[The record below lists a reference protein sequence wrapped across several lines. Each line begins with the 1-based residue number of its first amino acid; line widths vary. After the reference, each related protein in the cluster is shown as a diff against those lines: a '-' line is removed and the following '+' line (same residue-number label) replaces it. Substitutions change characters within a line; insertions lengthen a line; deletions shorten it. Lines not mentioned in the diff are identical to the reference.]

1 MAIQCNVSVDEFYNI
16 TPYELN
22 IIIECYV
29 DNQTNKY
36 KDLIT
41 QAYFTAYF
49 QRVKKMPKLEKLLN
63 DVDRKLKK
71 QQTAEEMFEVVKRLN
86 SALGGAS

>member
-1 MAIQCNVSVDEFYNI
+1 MAIQCNVPVGVFNDI
-16 TPYELN
+16 TPFELN

-29 DNQTNKY
+29 DKQTNKY

-63 DVDRKLKK
+63 DVERKQKK
-71 QQTAEEMFEVVKRLN
+71 KQTAEEMFEVVKRLN
-86 SALGGAS
+86 SALGGA

>member
-1 MAIQCNVSVDEFYNI
+1 MID
-16 TPYELN
+16 
-22 IIIECYV
+22 CYT
-29 DNQTNKY
+29 DKQTNKY

-63 DVDRKLKK
+63 DVERKQKK
-71 QQTAEEMFEVVKRLN
+71 KQTAEEMFEVVKRLN
-86 SALGGAS
+86 SALGGA